1 MTGLIVA
8 LCALVLLAV
17 ILLLRVGVQVEYGR
31 PALAVRVRIGPGYVR
46 VLPAKRKEDASKS
59 RKKDEKPKKTTKKPA
74 KKGQTLELL
83 RAFLP
88 LVLRT
93 IKRLCG
99 KLRVDTLDMV
109 LTAGAEDPGDA
120 ALQYGRANALL
131 GSLWQPIVTTCHVV
145 DGHARVD
152 VDFDAKHPEIYL
164 LADLSLRIGQL
175 LALAAVFAVQALII
189 LLRGMKHTN
198 PN

>member
-8 LCALVLLAV
+8 LCVLVLLTAV
-17 ILLLRVGVQVEYGR
+17 LLLRVGVQVEYGR
-31 PALAVRVRIGPGYVR
+31 PALAVRIRIGPGYVR
-46 VLPAKRKEDASKS
+46 ILPAKRKKDTLK
-59 RKKDEKPKKTTKKPA
+59 RPKKGTKPKENASKPA

-93 IKRLCG
+93 VRRLCG
-99 KLRVDTLDMV
+99 KLRVDELDMV

-120 ALQYGRANALL
+120 ALQYGRANAVL

-152 VDFDAKHPEIYL
+152 IDFNAKHPEIYL
-164 LADLSLRIGQL
+164 LAGLSMRIGQL
-175 LALAAVFAVQALII
+175 LALASVFAVQALII
-189 LLRGMKHTN
+189 LLRRTKNTN